1 MSRDCYIYILTNRLR
16 GTLYIGVTNNLLR
29 RVWEHRLGKVP
40 GFTRK
45 YRLRRLVYF
54 EHCTEFAIGIEREK
68 RLKRWRRQWK
78 LNLIEARNPDWKDL
92 YPGLIQSERHDA
104 DVPY

>member
-1 MSRDCYIYILTNRLR
+1 MEENCYIYILTNRLR

-29 RVWEHRLGKVP
+29 RVWEHRQRVVP
-40 GFTRK
+40 GFTQK

-54 EHCTEFAIGIEREK
+54 EHCTDFATAIEREK
-68 RLKRWRRQWK
+68 KLKRWRRQWK
-78 LNLIEARNPDWKDL
+78 LDLIEGENPKWHDL
-92 YPGLIQSERHDA
+92 YPEIAQSEEVNT